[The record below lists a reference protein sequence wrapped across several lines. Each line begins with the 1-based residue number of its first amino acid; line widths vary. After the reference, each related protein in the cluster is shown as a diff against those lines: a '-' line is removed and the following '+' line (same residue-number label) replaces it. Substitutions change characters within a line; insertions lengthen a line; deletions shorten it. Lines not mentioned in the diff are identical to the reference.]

1 MKTKTHSPNKN
12 NLLNW
17 KKLQA
22 DTWHPN
28 FNEECEAEIST
39 QHRTIHLISKNE
51 KNIRKGF
58 TQNITLK
65 DEKYA
70 YTMLCELKVTSCSKS
85 ASPTLPCGA
94 YIAVYNIE
102 SKETKRTQRYDI
114 PTDGWIRLKLPF
126 FIINKRMRY
135 RVAVYVDGVCDAE
148 FRKIR
153 LIQGKYHG
161 FSFQDGEEAM

>member
-1 MKTKTHSPNKN
+1 MKTKAHSPNKN

-70 YTMLCELKVTSCSKS
+70 
-85 ASPTLPCGA
+85 
-94 YIAVYNIE
+94 
-102 SKETKRTQRYDI
+102 
-114 PTDGWIRLKLPF
+114 
-126 FIINKRMRY
+126 
-135 RVAVYVDGVCDAE
+135 
-148 FRKIR
+148 
-153 LIQGKYHG
+153 
-161 FSFQDGEEAM
+161 